1 MMYLFLKRIYLLIS
15 EFVAIFLLPFVF
27 LFIVLTLPNTSLS
40 PSTSEDVAIL
50 TASPTFFG
58 L

>member
-1 MMYLFLKRIYLLIS
+1 MYLFLKRIYLLIS